1 MRNFFGFYGFA
12 KLDLYE
18 MAFMWMIFQFISP
31 CSSFQVPSNN
41 NEDSSK
47 TASNNSSSWSL
58 QQASDLSGKVQ
69 ELHDTLTRLR
79 KESEDQIQ
87 RLKRESEDAT
97 KTIAKLQM
105 QLQQQSDYEL
115 LKREVQ

>member
-1 MRNFFGFYGFA
+1 
-12 KLDLYE
+12 
-18 MAFMWMIFQFISP
+18 MWMIFQFISP